1 MEIKFHNRITGN
13 VEREIVYGDK
23 FIEVHLSPTIV
34 STFIKPL
41 PLPR

>member
-1 MEIKFHNRITGN
+1 LGASISALSLLQGCTVH
-13 VEREIVYGDK
+13 YGDK